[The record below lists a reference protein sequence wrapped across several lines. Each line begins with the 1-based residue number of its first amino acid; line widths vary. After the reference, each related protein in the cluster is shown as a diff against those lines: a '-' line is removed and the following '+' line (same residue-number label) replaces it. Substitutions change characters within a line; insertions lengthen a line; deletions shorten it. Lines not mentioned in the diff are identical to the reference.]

1 MAGLEYSREC
11 YCGDTFVNGG
21 GNPLPDSS
29 CDMPCP
35 TDGNSCGGPLA
46 LNLYTKA
53 STPTRRNL
61 KAKHFGR
68 RHGAGSFF

>member
-1 MAGLEYSREC
+1 MTVSATG
-11 YCGDTFVNGG
+11 GDTFVNGG

-46 LNLYTKA
+46 LNLYKKA
-53 STPTRRNL
+53 GAATRRNL